1 MTEFPLM
8 MRVVREVP
16 GFATT
21 AGRAPQR
28 SVASGLG
35 SLGVHAVLL
44 ALVFLLAGLHATPR
58 PPAVALTAIE
68 IVGAPPPP
76 PPPPPPVIGQ
86 GATAPSTHATA
97 SAGTLGRR
105 GHDAPQRSPS
115 RARPAPDPYAE
126 LAVSHDRPASADP
139 GSAAGTLGLGVGTG
153 LFGDGTG
160 DSGGGF
166 GNLGVPP
173 PPPPPRSLARP
184 ARPKL
189 DYHRWDFR
197 ADRRFAGQI
206 VIVLLTIDPSGHVHD
221 VRVLQSVDPAVD
233 RHAADLARRFEFYPA
248 LDAAGHPAGGQYRW
262 EFVIVGDNA
271 PIFQVQPRM

>member
-1 MTEFPLM
+1 M
-8 MRVVREVP
+8 MDVVREVT
-16 GFATT
+16 GFAAT
-21 AGRAPQR
+21 ADRRPQR

-35 SLGVHAVLL
+35 SLAVHAVLL

-58 PPAVALTAIE
+58 PPTVALTAIQ

-76 PPPPPPVIGQ
+76 PPPPPVTGQ
-86 GATAPSTHATA
+86 GTTAPSTTHAGA
-97 SAGTLGRR
+97 SVGTLGRR

-115 RARPAPDPYAE
+115 RAPRAPDPYAE
-126 LAVSHDRPASADP
+126 LAVSYDRPASADP
-139 GSAAGTLGLGVGTG
+139 GAAAGTLGLGLGEG
-153 LFGDGTG
+153 LLGDGAG
-160 DSGGGF
+160 AGGGGF

-173 PPPPPRSLARP
+173 PPPPPHSLARP
-184 ARPKL
+184 ARPRL

-197 ADRRFAGQI
+197 AARQFSGQ
-206 VIVLLTIDPSGHVHD
+206 VVVVLLSIDPGGHVRD

-248 LDAAGHPAGGQYRW
+248 LDAAGHPEAGQYRW
-262 EFVIVGDNA
+262 EFVIVGDNP

>member
-1 MTEFPLM
+1 M
-8 MRVVREVP
+8 VREVT
-16 GFATT
+16 GFAAT

-35 SLGVHAVLL
+35 SLAVHAVLL
-44 ALVFLLAGLHATPR
+44 ALVFLLAGLRAAPR

-68 IVGAPPPP
+68 VVGAPPPP
-76 PPPPPPVIGQ
+76 PPPPLATGQ
-86 GATAPSTHATA
+86 GATAPSTKRASA

-115 RARPAPDPYAE
+115 RAPPAPDPYAE
-126 LAVSHDRPASADP
+126 LAVSYDRPASADP
-139 GSAAGTLGLGVGTG
+139 GSAAGTLGLGVGAS
-153 LFGDGTG
+153 LFGDGAG
-160 DSGGGF
+160 DGGGGF
-166 GNLGVPP
+166 GTLGVPPP

-206 VIVLLTIDPSGHVHD
+206 VVVLLTIDPGGHVRD

-233 RHAADLARRFEFYPA
+233 RHATDLARRFEFDPA
-248 LDAAGHPAGGQYRW
+248 LDAAGHPEVGRYRW
-262 EFVIVGDNA
+262 EFVSVGDNA
-271 PIFQVQPRM
+271 PSFQVQPRM